1 MKTNAETDPRRV
13 WTQNEQDSSVPPNEA
28 FHSEVLQP
36 QQLAMT
42 LLGGYVRNRRQTIWS
57 GGFVGLL
64 VDAGFTV
71 GAARAALSRMVQNG
85 MLDRVR
91 SGRLIHYRPTDALE
105 RILDEGDRRMEW
117 IESPIAPA
125 DTWTLLWHDIPLA
138 KRLERT
144 RLARR
149 LRFLGFGPVQD
160 GLWISQ
166 HDREAELEQLFDE
179 FEVREHAS
187 VLIGRIA
194 ELPGLSAIIRRAW
207 DLDALCQR
215 YRAFTKHYRAV
226 ADSCETM
233 SDREAFVARTML
245 VHDYRLLECPDLPS
259 AMMPDPGARPEAVD
273 TYFVI
278 SQSLATRAF
287 RYFDSMMSAGKP
299 FSNAVDVA
307 EHAR

>member
-1 MKTNAETDPRRV
+1 MKTKGKTAPPQVGKQSELG
-13 WTQNEQDSSVPPNEA
+13 SSAPTTGV

-71 GAARAALSRMVQNG
+71 GAARAALSRMVHNG
-85 MLDRVR
+85 MLKRER
-91 SGRLIHYRPTDALE
+91 SGRLIHYRITNALGS
-105 RILDEGDRRMEW
+105 ILDEGDRRMEW
-117 IESPIAPA
+117 AETPNVAA
-125 DTWTLLWHDIPLA
+125 DTWTMLWHDIPLT

-166 HDREAELEQLFDE
+166 HDRATELEQLFDE
-179 FEVREHAS
+179 FDVREHAS

-215 YRAFTKHYRAV
+215 YRAFTEHYRDI
-226 ADSCETM
+226 ADSCEKM
-233 SDREAFVARTML
+233 SDREVFVARTML
-245 VHDYRLLECPDLPS
+245 IHDYRLLECPDLPS

-273 TYFVI
+273 AYFAIVR
-278 SQSLATRAF
+278 SLAPRAF
-287 RYFDSMMSAGKP
+287 NYFDSVMSAGKP
-299 FSNAVDVA
+299 FSDVVTVVEDA
-307 EHAR
+307 T